1 MKIVPFEKK
10 YLNEAMVI
18 GLEGYHAQRQYTRCL
33 PPAEALPALE
43 MYADNGLGVAAVQD
57 GQLIGYLLST
67 PPFANA
73 FRSTDAVGIF
83 SPMGAHGACGDDR
96 ETVYERM
103 YQAAAEKW
111 VAAGA
116 VSHAICLY
124 AHDDVLK
131 RLFFNCGFGL
141 RCADAIRPM
150 EPVPCAP
157 CPEYRFSELAAA
169 QYAQVYPLELK
180 LHEHYRQSPFFMN
193 RMPDTLSVF
202 LQSAHEEEA
211 RFFAAIIDGQLCAYL
226 KIGKEGENFAAAG
239 AGYRHVHGA
248 YCLPEHRGRGVYQ
261 NLMNAAIRTL
271 KGEGFTTLGVDYES
285 INPTARHFWGRH
297 FLPYTASVVR
307 RIDERILK

>member
-10 YLNEAMVI
+10 FLNEAMTI
-18 GLEGYHAQRQYTRCL
+18 GLDGYNAQRRQTPCL
-33 PPAEALPALE
+33 PSAATLPELEKYAE
-43 MYADNGLGVAAVQD
+43 NGYGVAAVQD

-67 PPFANA
+67 APFANA

-96 ETVYERM
+96 EAVYERM
-103 YQAAAEKW
+103 YQAAAAKW

-124 AHDDVLK
+124 AHDDALQ

-150 EPVPCAP
+150 ETVSCAP
-157 CPEYRFSELAAA
+157 CPEYRFAELTAA
-169 QYAQVYPLELK
+169 QYAQVYPLELA
-180 LHEHYRQSPFFMN
+180 LYEHYRQSPFFMN
-193 RMPDTLSVF
+193 RTPDSLAVF
-202 LQSAHEEEA
+202 LQSVREEEA
-211 RFFAAIIDGQLCAYL
+211 RFFAAAKDGQLCAYL
-226 KIGKEGENFAAAG
+226 KIGKEGETFAAAG
-239 AGYRHVHGA
+239 EGYRHVHGA

-261 NLMNAAIRTL
+261 NLMNTAIRAL
-271 KGEGFTTLGVDYES
+271 KGEGFTSLGVDYES